1 MSVVII
7 GSLLIGINVT
17 LWVVAFVVFKNRFSS
32 KVILMDIE
40 REVNNLITDLNRQA
54 DQNVTLI
61 DGQRKGLLKLLE
73 EAKKYTE
80 LANSSLEK
88 KSQSEN
94 IMKALNGEDP
104 AEYHPSY
111 PHYGNPYGAFSRKPV
126 ESVEKEPVKID
137 IVEEEQ
143 DKEIVFSKDFHSI
156 THDVIE
162 DVNLNNSLK
171 SLSVKLPRISV
182 AEKPIKAEKNLR
194 TKVLELHAE
203 GFDLDVIAKKLEVS
217 ITEVQLIINMYGV

>member
-94 IMKALNGEDP
+94 IMKALNGADSV
-104 AEYHPSY
+104 EYKPSY
-111 PHYGNPYGAFSRKPV
+111 PHYGNPYSAFSKRPV
-126 ESVEKEPVKID
+126 EKVPVKID
-137 IVEEEQ
+137 IVEEDQ

-156 THDVIE
+156 THDVTE
-162 DVNLNNSLK
+162 DVNLNASLK

-203 GFDLDVIAKKLEVS
+203 GFDLDVIAKRLEVS

>member
-104 AEYHPSY
+104 AEYHPHSEHANRPTSAAKRELLSPAKGY
-111 PHYGNPYGAFSRKPV
+111 IPDIRSRK
-126 ESVEKEPVKID
+126 IC
-137 IVEEEQ
+137 
-143 DKEIVFSKDFHSI
+143 
-156 THDVIE
+156 
-162 DVNLNNSLK
+162 
-171 SLSVKLPRISV
+171 
-182 AEKPIKAEKNLR
+182 
-194 TKVLELHAE
+194 
-203 GFDLDVIAKKLEVS
+203 
-217 ITEVQLIINMYGV
+217 

>member
-1 MSVVII
+1 M
-7 GSLLIGINVT
+7 
-17 LWVVAFVVFKNRFSS
+17 
-32 KVILMDIE
+32 
-40 REVNNLITDLNRQA
+40 
-54 DQNVTLI
+54 
-61 DGQRKGLLKLLE
+61 
-73 EAKKYTE
+73 
-80 LANSSLEK
+80 
-88 KSQSEN
+88 
-94 IMKALNGEDP
+94 
-104 AEYHPSY
+104 
-111 PHYGNPYGAFSRKPV
+111 
-126 ESVEKEPVKID
+126 
-137 IVEEEQ
+137 
-143 DKEIVFSKDFHSI
+143 FSKDFHSI

>member
-17 LWVVAFVVFKNRFSS
+17 LWVIAFVVFKNRFSS

-94 IMKALNGEDP
+94 IMKVLNGEDP

-156 THDVIE
+156 THDVTE

-171 SLSVKLPRISV
+171 SLSVKLPQISV

>member
-61 DGQRKGLLKLLE
+61 DGQRKG
-73 EAKKYTE
+73 
-80 LANSSLEK
+80 
-88 KSQSEN
+88 
-94 IMKALNGEDP
+94 
-104 AEYHPSY
+104 YHPSY

-156 THDVIE
+156 THDVTE

>member
-94 IMKALNGEDP
+94 IMKVLNGEDP

-156 THDVIE
+156 THDVTE

-171 SLSVKLPRISV
+171 SLSVKLPQISV

>member
-94 IMKALNGEDP
+94 IMKVLNGEDP

-111 PHYGNPYGAFSRKPV
+111 PHYGNPYGAFSRNPV

-156 THDVIE
+156 THDVTE

>member
-137 IVEEEQ
+137 IVEEAQ

-156 THDVIE
+156 THDVTE

>member
-40 REVNNLITDLNRQA
+40 REVNNLITDLNRQV

-94 IMKALNGEDP
+94 IMKVLNGEDP

-156 THDVIE
+156 THDVTE

>member
-104 AEYHPSY
+104 AEYHP
-111 PHYGNPYGAFSRKPV
+111 
-126 ESVEKEPVKID
+126 
-137 IVEEEQ
+137 
-143 DKEIVFSKDFHSI
+143 
-156 THDVIE
+156 
-162 DVNLNNSLK
+162 L
-171 SLSVKLPRISV
+171 
-182 AEKPIKAEKNLR
+182 
-194 TKVLELHAE
+194 
-203 GFDLDVIAKKLEVS
+203 
-217 ITEVQLIINMYGV
+217 